1 MGYSLKELRALA
13 RKKKIRHYHVKNKD
27 ELCRAL
33 EIEHDPFLLRK
44 ITPVTIRCVEKDETT
59 DPASANDLRESVHQ
73 REVDLLHFPSISA
86 LAKAMGKNIG
96 SVVWYEK
103 TKRPISV
110 ETDVSQGVIP
120 PGKYVID
127 RVTK

>member
-1 MGYSLKELRALA
+1 MNYSNKELRALA
-13 RKKKIRHYHVKNKD
+13 REKKIKYYYVKSKE
-27 ELCRAL
+27 ELCEALGKEHEPRA
-33 EIEHDPFLLRK
+33 LRK
-44 ITPVTIRCVEKDETT
+44 ITPVTIRCIEKDETT
-59 DPASANDLRESVHQ
+59 
-73 REVDLLHFPSISA
+73 HFPSISA

-110 ETDVSQGVIP
+110 EKISQGVIP
-120 PGKYVID
+120 PGKYIID

>member
-1 MGYSLKELRALA
+1 MNYSNKELRALA
-13 RKKKIRHYHVKNKD
+13 REKKVKYYYVKSKE
-27 ELCRAL
+27 ELCEAL
-33 EIEHDPFLLRK
+33 GIEHEPRALRK

-59 DPASANDLRESVHQ
+59 
-73 REVDLLHFPSISA
+73 HFPSISA

-110 ETDVSQGVIP
+110 VVPEGVIP
-120 PGKYVID
+120 PGKYIID